1 MVMIHNLG
9 VMANNMRVVVHL
21 LMFFFAMCDY
31 NILAL
36 FNVGDINNNI
46 VLNMAFLMM
55 LLLGSLVALMIL
67 LVMTMRTTVVTHM
80 ARLCLSVTLHRRD
93 SAIHKSRGQEED

>member
-1 MVMIHNLG
+1 MIHNLG
-9 VMANNMRVVVHL
+9 VMANNVRVMVHL
-21 LMFFFAMCDY
+21 LMLFFAMCDY
-31 NILAL
+31 DILTL
-36 FNVGDINNNI
+36 LNVGDINNNI
-46 VLNMAFLMM
+46 VLNVTFLMM

-80 ARLCLSVTLHRRD
+80 ARLCLSVALHWRD